1 MTDSQTIPDITPERD
16 LNPKA
21 QFFAEVDDVCINADG
36 IIRLLDEVEPNERTR
51 AIKKAYRRRLAKL
64 RLTRNDLSPQKLRE
78 EAIFSALEDQGFRLS
93 FTKISGK
100 FDD

>member
-1 MTDSQTIPDITPERD
+1 MSADTTIPDISPERA
-16 LNPKA
+16 LHPRA
-21 QFFAEVDDVCINADG
+21 QFFDEVGDICINADG

-51 AIKKAYRRRLAKL
+51 AIKKAYRHRLAKL
-64 RLTRNDLSPQKLRE
+64 RLTRNDLDPKKMRE
-78 EAIFSALEDQGFRLS
+78 QAIFGALEDQGFRLS